1 VRRIRITD
9 LLVTRRF
16 YLGSSSP
23 RRAALGPTCGRHDD
37 DVGAGAAAGRA
48 RYDGDVVHRLFVF
61 VGAAVACAVAV
72 ATLPAQSPPPAPL
85 TLLSVQGR
93 RPLPVAIV
101 NGTDYLSLDELA
113 AALGLTLRDD
123 RVTGATTVSLRARS
137 AVLTPDRT
145 VVSVQGRLVS
155 LAAPPLRQDGRLLV
169 TPEFVTR
176 VLAVVVDQ
184 RVEFRRPGRLL
195 VLGELRVPRV
205 VTRGEFGANA
215 AQITFE
221 VSPATEATVTAAS
234 GQILVTFAADAV
246 DAAVP
251 TVPAQ
256 GLVQAIR
263 TGDGTPT
270 VTLVT
275 GPRFASHRTSTPAID
290 AGTSRLVI
298 DVMAAGAESLSAA
311 APAPAPVPAPGTP
324 AGAPA
329 PSGSDPSPPLSFDP
343 TAVGVRTVVL
353 DPGHGGD
360 ADGTEG
366 PGGTLE
372 KTVTLQVSRKVKA
385 LIESRLGLR
394 VVMTRD
400 DDRALD
406 QDERAAIANNN
417 RADLFVS
424 IHANAAVRATV
435 KGAEVYYLSV
445 DRADLEARRRLQN
458 PGQALPQLGGGTRA
472 IELILWETA
481 QVRHLEQSAGLAALV
496 ESALRSRVE
505 MSPRPVQQA
514 PFRVL
519 VGANMP
525 AVLVEVGYLS
535 HPGEEKA
542 LASSAHQD
550 RLALAIFEAIS
561 TFRERLEKPAQ

>member
-1 VRRIRITD
+1 MR
-9 LLVTRRF
+9 
-16 YLGSSSP
+16 
-23 RRAALGPTCGRHDD
+23 
-37 DVGAGAAAGRA
+37 
-48 RYDGDVVHRLFVF
+48 RLFVF
-61 VGAAVACAVAV
+61 VCVAVASALAV
-72 ATLPAQSPPPAPL
+72 ATLPAQAPPAAPL
-85 TLLSVQGR
+85 TLLSAQGR
-93 RPLPVAIV
+93 RPLPVVMV
-101 NGTDYLSLDELA
+101 NGGEYLSLDELA
-113 AALGLTLRDD
+113 AALGLTVRDD

-145 VVSVQGRLVS
+145 VVSIQGRLVS
-155 LAAPPLRQDGRLLV
+155 LVAPPVRQDGRLLV

-184 RVEFRRPGRLL
+184 RVEYRRAGRLL

-221 VSPATEATVTAAS
+221 VSPATEATVTSAG
-234 GQILVTFAADAV
+234 GQITVTFAADAV
-246 DAAVP
+246 DAAIP

-256 GLVQAIR
+256 GLLQAIR
-263 TGDGTPT
+263 PADGAPT
-270 VTLVT
+270 LTLVT
-275 GPRFASHRTSTPAID
+275 GPRFASHRAATQAID

-298 DVMAAGAESLSAA
+298 DLVAAGAESLTPN
-311 APAPAPVPAPGTP
+311 APAPPATLPTPAPPTAGA
-324 AGAPA
+324 AGAP
-329 PSGSDPSPPLSFDP
+329 DPAALPFDP
-343 TAVGVRTVVL
+343 GGTGVRTVVI

-360 ADGTEG
+360 ANGTEG
-366 PGGTLE
+366 PGGILE
-372 KTVTLQVSRKVKA
+372 KTVTLQVSRKLKA

-400 DDRALD
+400 DDRTLD
-406 QDERAAIANNN
+406 QDARAAIANNN

-424 IHANAAVRATV
+424 IHANAAVRPTV

-445 DRADLEARRRLQN
+445 DRADLEARRRLQD
-458 PGQALPQLGGGTRA
+458 PAQALPQLGGGTRA

-481 QVRHLEQSAGLAALV
+481 QLRHLEDSAGLAALV
-496 ESALRSRVE
+496 EAALRSRVA

-525 AVLVEVGYLS
+525 AVLVEIGYLS
-535 HPGEEKA
+535 HPEEEKA
-542 LASSAHQD
+542 LASGAHQD
-550 RLALAIFEAIS
+550 RVALAIFEAIT
-561 TFRERLEKPAQ
+561 TFRERREKPAP